1 MKKLSILMTA
11 AVFLGA
17 ISAPAYAAQR
27 SKQNK
32 AQPVEQTWTTDR
44 SWNFGAAPDYSGRA
58 YGDAYASGQQGYPQ
72 QGYPTQNLPYPDR
85 PYGDPGKH

>member
-27 SKQNK
+27 SKQSK
-32 AQPVEQTWTTDR
+32 AQPVEKTWTSDR
-44 SWNFGAAPDYSGRA
+44 SWNFGATDARG
-58 YGDAYASGQQGYPQ
+58 AYARGLQGYPAH
-72 QGYPTQNLPYPDR
+72 NLPYPDK